1 MLHHI
6 SQEQEQ
12 ALLEVI
18 RALPPGRVQ
27 QVIDFVNFLVQQE
40 ERDLVRAGARLSEAA
55 LEKVWDNLDDA
66 AYDSL

>member
-1 MLHHI
+1 MLHHMP
-6 SQEQEQ
+6 QEQEQ

-18 RALPPGRVQ
+18 RALPLGRVQ
-27 QVIDFVNFLVQQE
+27 QVIDFVNFLLQQE

-55 LEKVWDNLDDA
+55 LETVWDNPDDA